1 MSKYRKV
8 PRPIEINFWEREKKA
23 NYKNYGNS
31 IYIKNDM
38 IIYDYI
44 SKINNLSGIIQWIFE
59 DKISK

>member
-31 IYIKNDM
+31 IY
-38 IIYDYI
+38 DYI
-44 SKINNLSGIIQWIFE
+44 SKINNLSGITQWIFE